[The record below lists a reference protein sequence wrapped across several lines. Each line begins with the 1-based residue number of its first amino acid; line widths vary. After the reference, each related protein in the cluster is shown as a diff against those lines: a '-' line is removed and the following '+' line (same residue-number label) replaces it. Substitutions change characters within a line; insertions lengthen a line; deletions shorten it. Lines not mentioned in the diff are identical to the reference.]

1 MKDTLKPG
9 IESEFTFRVT
19 ESKTVP
25 SLYPESAEFQE
36 MPRVF
41 ATGFLVGFIEWACI
55 KAVNPHLD
63 WPREQT
69 VGTHID
75 VSHTAA
81 TPAGFTVTARVKLAE
96 VEGRR
101 LLFEVE
107 ARDETDLISKGRHER
122 FIINKDKFNSKMKEK
137 IDKKGEGLHHIA
149 LKVSN
154 LEAAVKELTDNGI
167 RLLRI
172 RYDQFEDIEA
182 LISEFI
188 TRAPSPA
195 PESPVYVPND
205 NDDIT
210 AAIENSPHDAQ
221 PSLP

>member
-107 ARDETDLISKGRHER
+107 ARDEADLISKGRHER
-122 FIINKDKFNSKMKEK
+122 FIINKDKFDAKMKEK
-137 IDKKGEGLHHIA
+137 IDKKGEGSA
-149 LKVSN
+149 NRK
-154 LEAAVKELTDNGI
+154 
-167 RLLRI
+167 
-172 RYDQFEDIEA
+172 
-182 LISEFI
+182 
-188 TRAPSPA
+188 
-195 PESPVYVPND
+195 
-205 NDDIT
+205 
-210 AAIENSPHDAQ
+210 
-221 PSLP
+221 